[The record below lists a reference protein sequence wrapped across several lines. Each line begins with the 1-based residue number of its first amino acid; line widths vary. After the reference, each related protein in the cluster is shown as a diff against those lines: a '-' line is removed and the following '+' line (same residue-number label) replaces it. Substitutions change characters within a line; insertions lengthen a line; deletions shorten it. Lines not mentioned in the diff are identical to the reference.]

1 MDQKWMTSTEQSNK
15 NSLPNLV
22 IYLWGLAEEAATF
35 KMHCGP
41 CFPCS
46 ILQGYFCIQLEAE
59 LCEKLHVCLSNY
71 LRFRNLSFSAVTKR
85 IARIFDI
92 KTESQKT
99 FMVALPK
106 ENFQYSC
113 QPQQIFYVTV
123 RLIPSSLPSVFS
135 LLSKHGVFFW
145 YLSWSVLSKVP
156 RLGWSKAVNPAHFW
170 GQHTHTRKS
179 LAQTCHFW
187 HTASGEAFA

>member
-1 MDQKWMTSTEQSNK
+1 MSVALNVSGQNSALLQELYQRAHFEKVCERFTYVLAEMDQKWMTSTEQSNK

-71 LRFRNLSFSAVTKR
+71 LRFRNLPFSAVTKR

-113 QPQQIFYVTV
+113 QPQQNVTV
-123 RLIPSSLPSVFS
+123 RLIPPAPLHYPLSSVCSPNMES
-135 LLSKHGVFFW
+135 FFE
-145 YLSWSVLSKVP
+145 
-156 RLGWSKAVNPAHFW
+156 
-170 GQHTHTRKS
+170 T
-179 LAQTCHFW
+179 
-187 HTASGEAFA
+187 

>member
-1 MDQKWMTSTEQSNK
+1 MTSTEQSNK
-15 NSLPNLV
+15 NSFPNLV

-71 LRFRNLSFSAVTKR
+71 LRFRNLPFSAVTKR

-113 QPQQIFYVTV
+113 QPQQIFCYCTSDPLFTTLCLQSALQTWSLFLRLESECLIEGSQV
-123 RLIPSSLPSVFS
+123 RLKQGCQPCS
-135 LLSKHGVFFW
+135 LLR
-145 YLSWSVLSKVP
+145 P
-156 RLGWSKAVNPAHFW
+156 T
-170 GQHTHTRKS
+170 HTHTRKS
-179 LAQTCHFW
+179 LAQTCHFR
-187 HTASGEAFA
+187 HTASGEVFA